1 MFQNWNVVKLPFSGY
16 FYILCSLYDRI
27 ECEYHTL
34 WFDIQIVVTERKHL
48 IYLFIST
55 TEH

>member
-1 MFQNWNVVKLPFSGY
+1 MFPNWNVVKLPFSGY

-34 WFDIQIVVTERKHL
+34 WIDIQIVVTERKHL

-55 TEH
+55 TEY